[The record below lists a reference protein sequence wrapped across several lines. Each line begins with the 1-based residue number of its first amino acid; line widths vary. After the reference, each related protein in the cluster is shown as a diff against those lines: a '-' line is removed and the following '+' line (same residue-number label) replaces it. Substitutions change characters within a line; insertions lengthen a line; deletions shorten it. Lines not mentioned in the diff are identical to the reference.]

1 MMVVVMMATAMA
13 MVMVV
18 MMSVMVLVCMRYL
31 WRECSFDEEYSP
43 LLTLQLRQE
52 GPEVQVTQLLGTGQQ
67 TIQIPG

>member
-13 MVMVV
+13 MVVI
-18 MMSVMVLVCMRYL
+18 MSVMVLVCMRYL